1 DTLVDVLEFDG
12 EKGGATVTI
21 DGKDASADATI
32 AVQDQR
38 LTVTLSEA
46 QVKANGG
53 KEVVVSFTAKIRPGA
68 NLSAYKV

>member
-1 DTLVDVLEFDG
+1 MKLSS
-12 EKGGATVTI
+12 TVTI

-68 NLSAYKV
+68 NL

>member
-1 DTLVDVLEFDG
+1 VLEFDG

-68 NLSAYKV
+68 NLSHLRPCHRL